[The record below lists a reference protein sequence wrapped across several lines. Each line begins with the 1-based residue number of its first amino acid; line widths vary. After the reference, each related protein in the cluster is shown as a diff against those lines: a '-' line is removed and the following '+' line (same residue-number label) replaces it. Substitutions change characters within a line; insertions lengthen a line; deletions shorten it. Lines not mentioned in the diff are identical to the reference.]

1 MGTSQPQRVCRSD
14 LGRHISEICRIN
26 TNGLSTKG
34 WLGLG
39 QNKAVTTEL
48 FSCCQMSQETCC
60 KQLGKVTDMQLIQD
74 LKHSFV
80 CFIIILGWK
89 PPKIAKSKNF
99 KVNPFSILSVQEFIW
114 LMPIRFDID
123 LMQQP
128 LFHSKKVAEA
138 APLKLWNNK

>member
-1 MGTSQPQRVCRSD
+1 
-14 LGRHISEICRIN
+14 
-26 TNGLSTKG
+26 
-34 WLGLG
+34 
-39 QNKAVTTEL
+39 
-48 FSCCQMSQETCC
+48 MSQETCC
-60 KQLGKVTDMQLIQD
+60 KQPGKVTDMQLIQD

-89 PPKIAKSKNF
+89 KQKIAKSKNF